1 MSETIAENTDGNTGG
16 VEGRQVHLDLDE
28 LARHWNDEVPGQR
41 RDAIVGACWSS
52 NTEHGLV
59 KTEGFVQGGDDGGR
73 GVEEAQDQ
81 RLMQRFV

>member
-1 MSETIAENTDGNTGG
+1 MSETIAENTVCNTGG
-16 VEGRQVHLDLDE
+16 VEGRQVHLDLAE

-59 KTEGFVQGGDDGGR
+59 KTEEFVRGGDSGGR
-73 GVEEAQDQ
+73 RVEEARDH
-81 RLMQRFV
+81 RLTRRFV